1 MDKGLIDSVIW
12 YLLAVDSNKNA
23 AISGFFEK
31 KRKGKKAVLPIAK
44 ATKREVYLKSYIVD
58 GINWFSLV

>member
-1 MDKGLIDSVIW
+1 LDKGLIDSVIW

-31 KRKGKKAVLPIAK
+31 KRKGKKPFYRLQRPQK
-44 ATKREVYLKSYIVD
+44 EKYKHKRA
-58 GINWFSLV
+58 

>member
-1 MDKGLIDSVIW
+1 LDKGLIDSVIW

-31 KRKGKKAVLPIAK
+31 NEKEKSRSTDCKGHEKRSIT
-44 ATKREVYLKSYIVD
+44 TK
-58 GINWFSLV
+58 

>member
-1 MDKGLIDSVIW
+1 LDKGLIDSVIW

-31 KRKGKKAVLPIAK
+31 NEKEKKPYYRLQRPQKEKYNRKRA
-44 ATKREVYLKSYIVD
+44 
-58 GINWFSLV
+58 